1 MFELGEMDL
10 FLSSTSE
17 QIDKTFTK
25 IFLGIA
31 ILPQR
36 TRKIDEERFSS
47 TFLIFYVIYQTESM
61 TLHACV
67 D

>member
-10 FLSSTSE
+10 FLLSTSE
-17 QIDKTFTK
+17 QINKIFTK

-47 TFLIFYVIYQTESM
+47 TFLIFDIIYQTESM
-61 TLHACV
+61 TLQACV